1 MWPTCDSGGSWR
13 SSCSLMTTSGKSP
26 AWKHT
31 TSLVIRAGPSLLF
44 DNNKIRQSELK
55 KQFLPPKH
63 LHEHSCPL
71 WVRYRDTYPSP
82 QRTAFKTPTAAVVC
96 LSKPWPMWSA
106 WARVRSSNSI
116 SLGSL
121 ARGRYCRFFISLV
134 VLLWVFKKPIFTN
147 VTKDV
152 TISNV

>member
-26 AWKHT
+26 AWKQT
-31 TSLVIRAGPSLLF
+31 TSLVIRAGPSLLYE
-44 DNNKIRQSELK
+44 NNNSQKRK
-55 KQFLPPKH
+55 KKVPATKNP
-63 LHEHSCPL
+63 HEH
-71 WVRYRDTYPSP
+71 RYSLFTTHRGTYPSP

-134 VLLWVFKKPIFTN
+134 VLLQMFKTTAMFSN
-147 VTKDV
+147 VT
-152 TISNV
+152 